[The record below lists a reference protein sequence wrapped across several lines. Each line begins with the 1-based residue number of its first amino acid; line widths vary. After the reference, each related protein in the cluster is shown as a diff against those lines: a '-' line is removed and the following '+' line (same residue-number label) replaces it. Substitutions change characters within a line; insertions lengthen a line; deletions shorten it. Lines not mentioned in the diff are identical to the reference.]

1 MLGQSEKAILS
12 NYRMRVRF
20 THPRAPVDIASE
32 QPNSLHGVI
41 LSVMLEQL
49 VTHHGWEEMGGNS
62 SRQSPCFLFKKIFH
76 DH

>member
-1 MLGQSEKAILS
+1 
-12 NYRMRVRF
+12 MRVRF
-20 THPRAPVDIASE
+20 IHPRAPLTWL
-32 QPNSLHGVI
+32 PNSPKNPLHGVI

-62 SRQSPCFLFKKIFH
+62 SRQSPCVLFKKIFH